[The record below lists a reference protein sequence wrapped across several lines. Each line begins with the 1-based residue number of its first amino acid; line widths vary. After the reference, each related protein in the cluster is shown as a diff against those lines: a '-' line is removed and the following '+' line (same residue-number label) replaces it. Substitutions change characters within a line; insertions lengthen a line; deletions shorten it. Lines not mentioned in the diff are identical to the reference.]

1 MRQALAALC
10 GAGFTVAACY
20 AAGSLLIDRL
30 RVALRRDERIPLAF
44 VLGAA
49 CLHLVIFAIL
59 AMHIAYWPVL
69 VAALAGAILVALAT
83 GAWRGAHTGS
93 GRPVPPLSKTLRM
106 VFGWC
111 AGVFAIVYLVNA
123 WAPEVSPDGAGY
135 HLGLV
140 ARELR
145 VHGFEPMTED
155 MYAML
160 SQGVEMLFVP
170 AFAIG
175 RHSAAALVHFAFAI
189 ALALSILAYGRR
201 IGKPWAGAAAALLT
215 FASPVVGADAS
226 AAYIDVAAAA
236 IVFAVFY
243 WTELWDAQGDT
254 QRDAQRDSRRD
265 DQRDQQREWR
275 LLIPVGLLAG
285 YAYAAK
291 YTAFPIAIYA
301 LGFVAWRTRRL
312 RPFSKSLRA
321 VLLVAGCAL
330 ITAGPWIVRNWI
342 WYQNPVAPFA
352 DSIFR
357 NPYIH
362 VMFEQDYS
370 KSLRTYGM
378 PSLRP
383 LALEATIRGGYIQG
397 IIGPAFLLLPLA
409 LAALRFRAGRRLL
422 LAGTL
427 VFSTYFFNIGARFL
441 IPALPFFSLALGL
454 AFAEAAPL
462 LAALM
467 LFHAVA
473 SWPPVLKRYVNPV
486 CWRLVRFPYR
496 AALRITPADE
506 FLRTNAYGYA
516 AVQMIDAKV
525 PDNEPVFSMDG
536 IPDSYTRHPILLY
549 YKSASNET
557 LTDTINMGWNPA
569 AQPIM
574 SRIFSFPER
583 KARRMRVLQTAQAA
597 YPHQWNVYEL
607 RFYDHGAEL
616 PRKLDW
622 RLQAWPNPWE
632 VQLAFDNTVATRWR
646 SGEIASPGM
655 YLDVDF
661 GREEPV
667 DEVRVVVS
675 GDSELTQLQLESMNS
690 SAAWE
695 KIAENPSVTYQD
707 VPKVIRRMV
716 TYEMHARGIHYLM
729 IADKNNGAE
738 DIAEDPEAWGL
749 KLIGHTE
756 GERLYQTIW

>member
-1 MRQALAALC
+1 MRQAVAALF

-49 CLHLVIFAIL
+49 CLHLAIFGVL
-59 AMHIAYWPVL
+59 AVHIAYWPVL
-69 VAALAGAILVALAT
+69 AAVLAGTIAAALAT

-93 GRPVPPLSKTLRM
+93 GEPVPPLSRNLRM

-111 AGVFAIVYLVNA
+111 AGIFAILYLVNA
-123 WAPEVSPDGAGY
+123 WAPEASPDGAGY

-145 VHGFEPMTED
+145 VHGFEPMTND
-155 MYAML
+155 LYAML

-175 RHSAAALVHFAFAI
+175 RHSAAALVHFAFAV
-189 ALALSILAYGRR
+189 ALALAILAYGRR
-201 IGKPWAGAAAALLT
+201 LGKPWAGAAGALLT

-243 WTELWDAQGDT
+243 WTELWDE
-254 QRDAQRDSRRD
+254 QRDE
-265 DQRDQQREWR
+265 QREWR

-301 LGFVAWRTRRL
+301 LGFVAWRARRL
-312 RPFSKSLRA
+312 RP

-330 ITAGPWIVRNWI
+330 ITAGPWIARNWI

-352 DSIFR
+352 NSIFR

-362 VMFEQDYS
+362 VLFEQDYS
-370 KSLRTYGM
+370 KSLRHYGM

-383 LALEATIRGGYIQG
+383 LALEATIHGAYIQG
-397 IIGPAFLLLPLA
+397 IIGPAFLLLPLS

-422 LAGTL
+422 LAGAL

-441 IPALPFFSLALGL
+441 IPSLPFFSLALGL

-467 LFHAVA
+467 LIHAAA
-473 SWPPVLKRYVNPV
+473 SWPPVLKRYVNPA

-496 AALRITPADE
+496 AALRITPPDE
-506 FLRTNAYGYA
+506 FLRANAQGYA
-516 AVQMIDAKV
+516 AAQMIDAKV
-525 PDNEPVFSMDG
+525 PDSEPVFSMDG
-536 IPDSYTRHPILLY
+536 ILDSYTRHPILLY
-549 YKSASNET
+549 YQSASNET

-583 KARRMRVLQTAQAA
+583 KARRMRVIQTARAA

-616 PRKLDW
+616 PRKPDW

-632 VQLAFDNTVATRWR
+632 VQLAFDNSLATRWR

-661 GREEPV
+661 GSEQPV
-667 DEVRVVVS
+667 DEVRLVVS
-675 GDSELTQLQLESMNS
+675 GDSELTRLQLESMNS

-695 KIAENPSVTYQD
+695 KIAENPSVMYQD
-707 VPKVIRRMV
+707 VPKGIRRMA
-716 TYEMHARGIHYLM
+716 TYEMHARGINYLM

-738 DIAEDPEAWGL
+738 DFAEDPEAWGL

>member
-1 MRQALAALC
+1 MRQALAALF

-20 AAGSLLIDRL
+20 AAGSLLIDQL
-30 RVALRRDERIPLAF
+30 RAALRQNERIPLAF

-49 CLHLVIFAIL
+49 CLHLAIFAIL
-59 AMHIAYWPVL
+59 ALRIAYWPVL
-69 VAALAGAILVALAT
+69 AVLLAGMIVAALVT
-83 GAWRGAHTGS
+83 GAWRGARTEAGK
-93 GRPVPPLSKTLRM
+93 PLPPLSKNPRM

-111 AGVFAIVYLVNA
+111 AGVFALVYLTNA
-123 WAPEVSPDGAGY
+123 WAPEASPDGAGY

-145 VHGFEPMTED
+145 VHGFEPMTNN

-160 SQGVEMLFVP
+160 SQGVEMLFLP

-175 RHSAAALVHFAFAI
+175 RHSAAALVHFAFTV
-189 ALALSILAYGRR
+189 ALALTILAYGRR

-215 FASPVVGADAS
+215 FASPVVGADGS
-226 AAYIDVAAAA
+226 AAYVDVATAA

-243 WTELWDAQGDT
+243 WAELWDEQRNE
-254 QRDAQRDSRRD
+254 QRDE
-265 DQRDQQREWR
+265 QREWR

-301 LGFVAWRTRRL
+301 LGFVAWRARRL
-312 RPFSKSLRA
+312 RP

-330 ITAGPWIVRNWI
+330 LMAGPWIARNWI

-352 DSIFR
+352 NSIFR

-362 VMFEQDYS
+362 VMFERDYS
-370 KSLRTYGM
+370 AYLRNYGM

-383 LALEATIRGGYIQG
+383 LALEATIRGAYVQG
-397 IIGPAFLLLPLA
+397 IIGPAFLLLPIA

-422 LAGTL
+422 LAGAL

-467 LFHAVA
+467 LLHAAA
-473 SWPPVLKRYVNPV
+473 SWPPILNRYVNPV
-486 CWRLVRFPYR
+486 CWRLQRFPYR
-496 AALRITPADE
+496 AALRITPPDE
-506 FLRTNAYGYA
+506 FLRQNAQGYA
-516 AVQMIDAKV
+516 AARMVDAKV
-525 PDNEPVFSMDG
+525 PDGEPVFSMDS
-536 IPDSYTRHPILLY
+536 ILDSYTRHPILVY
-549 YKSASNET
+549 YHSAANET
-557 LTDTINMGWNPA
+557 LADTINMGWNEVW
-569 AQPIM
+569 QPSV
-574 SRIFSFPER
+574 SRVFQFPER
-583 KARRMRVLQTAQAA
+583 KARRLRVVQTAQAD

-607 RFYDHGAEL
+607 RFFDHGREL
-616 PRKLDW
+616 SRGLDW
-622 RLQAWPNPWE
+622 RLRAWPNPWE
-632 VQLAFDNTVATRWR
+632 IQLAFDNSLATRWR

-655 YLDVDF
+655 YVDVDF
-661 GREEPV
+661 GREESV
-667 DEVRVVVS
+667 DEVRLVAS
-675 GDSELTQLQLESMNS
+675 SDFERTRLQLESMDPPDS
-690 SAAWE
+690 WE
-695 KIAENPSVTYQD
+695 KIADNPATLNQP
-707 VPKVIRRMV
+707 VPQGIRRMA

-729 IADKNNGAE
+729 IADTNNGAE
-738 DIAEDPEAWGL
+738 DFAEDPEAWGL

-756 GERLYQTIW
+756 GERLYRTIW

>member
-1 MRQALAALC
+1 MWQAIAALF

-20 AAGSLLIDRL
+20 AAGSLLIDQL
-30 RVALRRDERIPLAF
+30 RASLRQDERIPLAF

-49 CLHLVIFAIL
+49 CLHLAIFAVL
-59 AMHIAYWPVL
+59 AMHVAYWPVL
-69 VAALAGAILVALAT
+69 VVLLAGTIAAALVT
-83 GAWRGAHTGS
+83 GAWRGAHTES
-93 GRPVPPLSKTLRM
+93 AKPVPPLSKTLRM

-111 AGVFAIVYLVNA
+111 AGIFAVIYFVNA
-123 WAPEVSPDGAGY
+123 WAPEASLDGSSY

-145 VHGFEPMTED
+145 VHGFEPLTNN

-175 RHSAAALVHFAFAI
+175 RHSAAALVHVAFAI

-201 IGKPWAGAAAALLT
+201 IGKPWAGAAGALLT

-226 AAYIDVAAAA
+226 AAYVDVATAA
-236 IVFAVFY
+236 IVFGVFY
-243 WTELWDAQGDT
+243 WTEIWDDHRAQL
-254 QRDAQRDSRRD
+254 
-265 DQRDQQREWR
+265 R
-275 LLIPVGLLAG
+275 LLIPVGLLSG

-301 LGFVAWRTRRL
+301 LAFVAWRSRRL
-312 RPFSKSLRA
+312 RPIGKRLRPVSRGLQA
-321 VLLVAGCAL
+321 VLLVAGCAM
-330 ITAGPWIVRNWI
+330 IMAGPWIARNWI

-352 DSIFR
+352 NSIFR

-362 VMFEQDYS
+362 VMFESDYS
-370 KSLRTYGM
+370 KFLRNYGM

-383 LALEATIRGGYIQG
+383 LAFEATLRGGRVGG
-397 IIGPAFLLLPLA
+397 IIGPAFLLLPVA
-409 LAALRFRAGRRLL
+409 LAALRFPAGRRLL
-422 LAGTL
+422 LAGAL
-427 VFSTYFFNIGARFL
+427 VFSTYFANIGARFL

-467 LFHAVA
+467 LLHAAA
-473 SWPPVLKRYVNPV
+473 SWPPILNRYVNV
-486 CWRLVRFPYR
+486 SCWRLTRFPYE
-496 AALRITPADE
+496 AALRITPPDD
-506 FLRTNAYGYA
+506 FLRKNAHGYA
-516 AVQMIDAKV
+516 AAQMIDAKV
-525 PDNEPVFSMDG
+525 PVNEPVFSMDG
-536 IPDSYTRHPILLY
+536 ILDAYTRNQILLFY
-549 YKSASNET
+549 TSAANET
-557 LTDTINMGWNPA
+557 LADTINMGWNPS

-583 KARRMRVLQTAQAA
+583 KAHRLRVQQTAQAA

-607 RFYDHGAEL
+607 RFFYHGAEL
-616 PRKLDW
+616 TRKLDW

-632 VQLAFDNTVATRWR
+632 VQLAFDNSLATRWR
-646 SGEIASPGM
+646 SGEVASPGM

-661 GREEPV
+661 GREEFV
-667 DEVRVVVS
+667 DEVRLVVG
-675 GDSELTQLQLESMNS
+675 GDSELTRLQLESMNPS
-690 SAAWE
+690 ETWE
-695 KIAENPSVTYQD
+695 KIAENPAVMYQD
-707 VPKVIRRMV
+707 VPKNIRRMA
-716 TYEMHARGIHYLM
+716 TYELHARGIHYLM
-729 IADKNNGAE
+729 IADRNEGAE
-738 DIAEDPEAWGL
+738 DVAEDPESWGL
-749 KLIGHTE
+749 KLLGHTE